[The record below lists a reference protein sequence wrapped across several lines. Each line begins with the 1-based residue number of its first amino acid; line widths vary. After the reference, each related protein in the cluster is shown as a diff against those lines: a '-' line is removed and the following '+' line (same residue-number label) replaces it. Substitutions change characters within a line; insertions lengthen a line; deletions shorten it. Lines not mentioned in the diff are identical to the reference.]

1 MKTLLK
7 NGSVVNVFT
16 GEVSRENVL
25 ICDDIIVGVGD
36 YTDSDADVL
45 TDVSG
50 CTICPGLIDGHIH
63 IESTMLAPA
72 ELARAVLPHGTTAVV
87 TDPHEIAN
95 VCGTKGIDFMLA
107 MSEGLPLTVYVNVPS
122 CVPAMPLDESGAEI
136 PAADMVKY
144 FTHPRVTGL
153 AEMMNYPGVIAGED
167 FVMDKIKAAKAAG
180 KNIDGHAPL
189 LSGHDLDKYIAA
201 GISTDHECSSAAEA
215 EERIRKGQWLM
226 IREGTAARNL
236 EALLPMFEE
245 PFCRRSLLVTDDRH
259 PADILMDGHIDNII
273 RSAVQKGKSAVT
285 CIQMATINAAQCFG
299 LKGIGAVAPG
309 YRADLLVLSDL
320 DTVAVRDVYCGGK
333 PVVIDS
339 VCREFDAP
347 SYDNAQWDS
356 ILDSFNLSPLS
367 ASDFHVEQEGDT
379 CRVIGVIPGELITD
393 ELEMKLDFSENNGI
407 DLTNDVLKL
416 AVIERHKNTGHR
428 GVGFI
433 KGIGLKSGAIAAS
446 VSHDSHNL
454 IVIGTNDEDMAV
466 AANRVREL
474 KGGSVAVKNGQVL
487 AELPLPIAGLMSDKD
502 AQTVAWLN
510 KNLDDTVRDLGVPEN
525 ISPFMNMAFVSLT
538 VIPHIKMTTHGL
550 ADVHTQHILPL
561 FTDREEHTL

>member
-36 YTDSDADVL
+36 YTDSDADMV

-95 VCGTKGIDFMLA
+95 VCGTKGIDFMLE

-245 PFCRRSLLVTDDRH
+245 PYCRRSLLVTDDRH

-285 CIQMATINAAQCFG
+285 SIQMATINAAQCFG
-299 LKGIGAVAPG
+299 LKGIGAVA
-309 YRADLLVLSDL
+309 LVLSDL

-333 PVVIDS
+333 PVVIDG
-339 VCREFDAP
+339 VCQEFDAP

-407 DLTNDVLKL
+407 DVANDVLKL

-433 KGIGLKSGAIAAS
+433 KGIGLKNGAIAAS

-510 KNLDDTVRDLGVPEN
+510 KNLNDTVRDLGVPEN

-561 FTDREEHTL
+561 FTDREDHTL

>member
-16 GEVSRENVL
+16 GDVRRENVL
-25 ICDDIIVGVGD
+25 ICDDIIIGVGD
-36 YTDSDADVL
+36 YTDSDADVV

-95 VCGTKGIDFMLA
+95 VCGTKGIDFMLE

-136 PAADMVKY
+136 LAADMEKY
-144 FTHPRVTGL
+144 FHHPRVTGL
-153 AEMMNYPGVIAGED
+153 AEMMNYPGVIAGEG

-215 EERIRKGQWLM
+215 IERISKGQWLM

-245 PFCRRSLLVTDDRH
+245 PYCHRSLLVTDDRH

-273 RSAVQKGKSAVT
+273 RSAVREGKSAVT

-309 YRADLLVLSDL
+309 YRADILVLSDL
-320 DTVAVRDVYCGGK
+320 DTMAVRDVYCAGK
-333 PVVIDS
+333 QVVENS
-339 VCREFDAP
+339 VCLEFEAP
-347 SYDNAQWDS
+347 SYDDPKWSD
-356 ILDSFNLSPLS
+356 ILDSFNLSSLS
-367 ASDFHVEQEGDT
+367 ADDFYVEPEGGS
-379 CRVIGVIPGELITD
+379 CRVIGVIPGQLITE
-393 ELEMKLDFSENNGI
+393 ELVMKLDFSENNGI
-407 DLTNDVLKL
+407 DVTNDVLKL

-428 GVGFI
+428 GVGYI
-433 KGIGLKSGAIAAS
+433 KGIGLKNGAIAAS

-454 IVIGTNDEDMAV
+454 IVIGTNDEDMAA
-466 AANRVREL
+466 AANRVLEL
-474 KGGSVAVKNGQVL
+474 KGGSVAVADGRVL

-502 AQTVAWLN
+502 AHTVAWLN
-510 KNLDDTVRDLGVPEN
+510 KSLDDTVRDLGVPEN

-550 ADVHTQHILPL
+550 ADVHTQRIIPL
-561 FTDREEHTL
+561 FTE